1 MGLPGRSLELR
12 GDAHPRGMTA
22 HDRTRL
28 TGRLFFSAD
37 APFRRG
43 RKAPPNAMH
52 SLRERE
58 NQEKNQEKY
67 QQTSRCQANAC
78 QALAYAGVKGAAMRK
93 ISAGSRFFAE
103 NGHILQL
110 NSISAKSV
118 KRVIRGAVRRCAPV
132 GPPKCDLSHCRHGFF
147 LT

>member
-37 APFRRG
+37 APVQRGWKTPPTDRR
-43 RKAPPNAMH
+43 

-67 QQTSRCQANAC
+67 QQTSWCQANAC
-78 QALAYAGVKGAAMRK
+78 QALAYACVKATEITK
-93 ISAGSRFFAE
+93 DISRIA
-103 NGHILQL
+103 
-110 NSISAKSV
+110 
-118 KRVIRGAVRRCAPV
+118 
-132 GPPKCDLSHCRHGFF
+132 
-147 LT
+147 